1 MSLVG
6 LAKVLAES
14 LFGGEITYIEVNQDR
29 SQIIA
34 GVPGS
39 SSPEPNG
46 AIGAL
51 GEKLKS
57 YGFAWVN
64 AESREG
70 DDVEWH
76 LFTLKQEKQSG
87 EE

>member
-6 LAKVLAES
+6 LAEVLADA
-14 LFGGEITYIEVNQDR
+14 LFNGKINYIEVDQGQK
-29 SQIIA
+29 QIIA

-39 SSPEPNG
+39 SSPG
-46 AIGAL
+46 ANDAISAL
-51 GEKLKS
+51 GERLKE

-64 AESREG
+64 ADSRE
-70 DDVEWH
+70 DDSVEWH
-76 LFTLKQEKQSG
+76 LFKLKQENQSG